1 MEKGNPRLGKC
12 LCGAPATIPDT
23 KAEDGRLH
31 FTCRDLT
38 PEGRAKHWGF
48 VDRSEAV
55 RVGDG
60 SEVGDGDEPTDRPNW
75 EHDWDEFNRVVR
87 EDREAETLGN

>member
-1 MEKGNPRLGKC
+1 MTKGNPRLGQC
-12 LCGAPATIPDT
+12 LCGSPVTVRDT

-48 VDRSEAV
+48 VDVSEARRLEEGF
-55 RVGDG
+55 RVNPVP
-60 SEVGDGDEPTDRPNW
+60 EADGDEAVDAG
-75 EHDWDEFNRVVR
+75 DID
-87 EDREAETLGN
+87 L